1 MTKIQRLG
9 QGRHTLNI
17 NVGKFYHAFHGRNR
31 APALLAVCLG
41 MAAALAQAAGSDK
54 AEHADKA
61 YIASLPELGQ
71 PADLIAD
78 DATERRLGQ
87 AFLRQL
93 RASTP
98 LYGDVLLREYLENLV
113 YRLSTQSPLVD
124 PVFTLIVV
132 DDRQVN
138 AFAVPGGVIGV
149 NTGLMLTAESEDEL
163 AGVLAHELG
172 HLSQRHF
179 ARAQEAN
186 KYNQW
191 LALGGLVASIAAASA
206 GGSQGGNVGMAIGA
220 SAQSLA
226 AQNQLRYSRNYEQ
239 EADRIGMQTLTQS
252 GYEPRAMPIFF
263 ARLDRATRQLG
274 YVPEFLLTH
283 PLSSSRLS
291 DLERRVSEVK
301 RDLKP
306 VSPSFR
312 LLQMRLQMAYS
323 DQLDENIRAFETTLK
338 EGSTSSVTRYG
349 LSLAYLRQARLDE
362 ALATLQP
369 LLKADPNRLE
379 YRSTEIDIAL
389 ARRDYAQALALSQA
403 AWSIYPD
410 QRSVLEPYTRA
421 ALALNQ
427 PGRVRPLLDKAVR
440 DHANDTAV
448 WRLLADCAAQQKD
461 ALAVFRARAEILYLN
476 NRQKPAEEQLKNAL
490 RLAASNYSLTAQ
502 LNQRLADMRRL
513 DAEFKH

>member
-1 MTKIQRLG
+1 MTKIQRVS

-17 NVGKFYHAFHGRNR
+17 KTRRFYHALSRDTLSRSLLILSLGLQPAFAKV
-31 APALLAVCLG
+31 APGETVTA
-41 MAAALAQAAGSDK
+41 SDN
-54 AEHADKA
+54 A
-61 YIASLPELGQ
+61 YVASLPELGQ

-78 DATERRLGQ
+78 SATEYRLGQ

-98 LYGDVLLREYLENLV
+98 LYGDVLVREYLENLV
-113 YRLSTQSPLVD
+113 YRLSTQSPLID

-149 NTGLMLTAESEDEL
+149 NTGLILTAESEDEL

-179 ARAQEAN
+179 ARSQEAN

-191 LALGGLVASIAAASA
+191 LALGGLLASIAAASA
-206 GGSQGGNVGMAIGA
+206 GGSQAGLALGA

-226 AQNQLRYSRNYEQ
+226 AQNQLRYSRNFEQ
-239 EADRIGMQTLTQS
+239 EADRIGLQTLTQS
-252 GYEPRAMPIFF
+252 GYEPRAMPTFF
-263 ARLDRATRQLG
+263 ARLDRSTRQLG

-283 PLSSSRLS
+283 PLSSTRLS
-291 DLERRVSEVK
+291 DLERRVSQAK
-301 RDLKP
+301 RTIKP
-306 VSPSFR
+306 ADPSYR
-312 LLQMRLQMAYS
+312 LLQVRLQMAYS
-323 DQLDENIRAFETTLK
+323 DQLDENIRAFETALQDG
-338 EGSTSSVTRYG
+338 EAPVATRYG
-349 LSLAYLRQARLDE
+349 LSLAYLRQSRMDE
-362 ALATLQP
+362 ALSTLAP

-379 YRSTEIDIAL
+379 YRSTEIDIAM
-389 ARRDYAQALALSQA
+389 ARRDYAQALALSQSI
-403 AWSIYPD
+403 WSIYPD
-410 QRSVLEPYTRA
+410 QRSILEPYTRA

-427 PGRVRPLLDKAVR
+427 ASRVRPLLDKAVR

-461 ALAVFRARAEILYLN
+461 AMAVFRARAEILYLN
-476 NRQKPAEEQLKNAL
+476 DREKLAEEQLKNAL
-490 RLAASNYSLTAQ
+490 RLAANNYSLTAQ
-502 LNQRLADMRRL
+502 LNQRLTDMRRL
-513 DAEFKH
+513 DAEFKR